1 MLPNE
6 FMGKNL
12 HYVNSANSSSKSEV
26 TLAAVTPLSTK
37 TSLIFVKVS
46 LVNWFERFFL
56 LFSFKRLE
64 AIQSPDAIKKYRV
77 MSWEI

>member
-12 HYVNSANSSSKSEV
+12 HDVNSANSSSKSEV
-26 TLAAVTPLSTK
+26 TLTVATPLSTK

-46 LVNWFERFFL
+46 
-56 LFSFKRLE
+56 FS
-64 AIQSPDAIKKYRV
+64 
-77 MSWEI
+77 

>member
-46 LVNWFERFFL
+46 LVN
-56 LFSFKRLE
+56 
-64 AIQSPDAIKKYRV
+64 
-77 MSWEI
+77 